1 MQFEIK
7 NRWTGDVQFT
17 AEINATN
24 DMLPGVKIALSV
36 KWGLNYDANLR
47 GANLRGADLIGANL
61 SDANLRGANLIDAN
75 LIDANLR
82 GANLR
87 GADLVGAN
95 LSGANLIGANLR
107 GADLR
112 DADLQIFQA
121 GRYTAWVQKT
131 HTRIGCQYHSNKE
144 WRAFDDEKISSMAD
158 DAVEWWS
165 ENKKIIFMMIS
176 AMGKKK

>member
-36 KWGLNYDANLR
+36 KWGLNYGADLRGADLSGANLR
-47 GANLRGADLIGANL
+47 GANLRGADLSGADL
-61 SDANLRGANLIDAN
+61 SG
-75 LIDANLR
+75 ANLR

-87 GADLVGAN
+87 GANLSGAD
-95 LSGANLIGANLR
+95 LSGANLR
-107 GADLR
+107 G
-112 DADLQIFQA
+112 ADLQIFQA